1 MFLRMCNQE
10 GDISPSLQ
18 LWQCR
23 NSDSREI
30 GRLTLRR
37 LALEA
42 GMHGART
49 SEVLDK
55 SVTHVVAYHREGQEI
70 PGNHILW
77 RYVTEIEYV
86 TTEI

>member
-1 MFLRMCNQE
+1 
-10 GDISPSLQ
+10 
-18 LWQCR
+18 
-23 NSDSREI
+23 
-30 GRLTLRR
+30 
-37 LALEA
+37 
-42 GMHGART
+42 MHGART

-86 TTEI
+86 TTEIACLGQLCRKTDDLLFYVTVSEEELSRT